1 MWHISCKHIHSKS
14 KFMPLPTF
22 QLTLWHQTD
31 KVKLSLTWARIIR
44 VWGNQFINSDSLMR
58 HLFLISSHKN
68 HHWEAPQ
75 VFQHVKCDE
84 RREDLAFVA
93 HSVFLTDHWNIPV
106 QITRW
111 MTARSL
117 PDMLD
122 TLCCYLSFNR
132 QLIGLL
138 SGRYWESMLC
148 RVTHSPDLIVFL
160 EVDASVTRHWR
171 LIGCFHMQK
180 SCWKPY
186 LCCKVEILI

>member
-22 QLTLWHQTD
+22 QLTSWHETD
-31 KVKLSLTWARIIR
+31 KVKLSLTWVSTNHSGLRKSIH
-44 VWGNQFINSDSLMR
+44 QFWQFNETLM
-58 HLFLISSHKN
+58 SHKN

-84 RREDLAFVA
+84 GHEDLAFVA

-117 PDMLD
+117 PDTLD

-138 SGRYWESMLC
+138 SGRYWESMLR
-148 RVTHSPDLIVFL
+148 RVTHSPDLIMFL